1 MEPHIRL
8 QRVALA
14 APVTPAKVGELAPAL
29 GILFMRGAPKA
40 APHGLRWAQQL
51 AGAAT
56 AATERGSQQTG
67 GRQRR
72 WWTAAPLNVRGRTR
86 CTASRPSTTCRAVS
100 SRPAPARPGLSP
112 PSPTKC
118 RAVSCQP
125 APARRGLSPPSPSCH
140 AQAGSAD
147 SPDRNRCPAP
157 NGPLTTPT
165 PSEMAN
171 AHLRTRAP
179 MPRVGLARGGR
190 LLHALA
196 ALGLCRAVLP
206 ARADRIALRT
216 VCNPEIRF

>member
-1 MEPHIRL
+1 
-8 QRVALA
+8 
-14 APVTPAKVGELAPAL
+14 
-29 GILFMRGAPKA
+29 MRGAPKA
-40 APHGLRWAQQL
+40 APHGLRWTQQL

-125 APARRGLSPPSPSCH
+125 APARRGLSPPSPTKCRAVSCGPAPARPGLSPPSPSCH

-171 AHLRTRAP
+171 AHLRARAP